1 MKNKMWPRAQKTE
14 SSEQEKHSGRWRK
27 SWQAVQKI
35 QFPGTLR
42 MPRLSTPRG
51 GGLSHSAKVS
61 KERGPEKAG
70 GHGVTQVTDSWFI

>member
-1 MKNKMWPRAQKTE
+1 MWPRAQKTE

-42 MPRLSTPRG
+42 MPRLSTPQGWR
-51 GGLSHSAKVS
+51 AEPFS
-61 KERGPEKAG
+61 KGIKG
-70 GHGVTQVTDSWFI
+70 KGT